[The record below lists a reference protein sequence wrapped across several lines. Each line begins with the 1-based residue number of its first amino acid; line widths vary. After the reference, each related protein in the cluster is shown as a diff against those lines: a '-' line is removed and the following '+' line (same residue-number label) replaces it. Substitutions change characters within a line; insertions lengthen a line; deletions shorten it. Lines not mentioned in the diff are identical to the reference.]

1 MPGGLTVGEDLA
13 DRIEVLTFPD
23 CVRRRVEMYFPFDRE
38 PAWNVLIREGL
49 CHAIE
54 ELALGRATFA
64 RVRVGDVVQIEDDG
78 VGYSGLAAEGERSRL
93 ERVMTEM
100 HTGCRS
106 EHQLDRVRDEVCR
119 ASMAAVNAVSSEM
132 TVESVADK
140 VYWRLEFR
148 RGHSVGT
155 VTQGPV
161 TDCKGLRF
169 TFRPDETLVRRQFEH
184 DALLDWWGSLDLP
197 IPKSA
202 LHVE

>member
-1 MPGGLTVGEDLA
+1 VREAAA
-13 DRIEVLTFPD
+13 DRIDVLSCPD

-54 ELALGRATFA
+54 ELVLGRATFA

-78 VGYSGLAAEGERSRL
+78 VGFSGLAAEGERSTL

-100 HTGCRS
+100 HAGCRS
-106 EHQLDRVRDEVCR
+106 EHLLDRVRDEVCR
-119 ASMAAVNAVSSEM
+119 SSIAAVNAVSTEM
-132 TVESVADK
+132 TVESVADE
-140 VYWRLEFR
+140 VCWRLEFR
-148 RGHSVGT
+148 RGHRVGT
-155 VTQGPV
+155 VTQRPV

-169 TFRPDETLVRRQFEH
+169 TFRPDETLVRRQFEQ
-184 DALLDWWGSLDLP
+184 DALLDWWGALDLP

>member
-1 MPGGLTVGEDLA
+1 
-13 DRIEVLTFPD
+13 
-23 CVRRRVEMYFPFDRE
+23 MYFPFDRE

-64 RVRVGDVVQIEDDG
+64 RVRVGDVIQIEDDG

-100 HTGCRS
+100 HAGCRS

-119 ASMAAVNAVSSEM
+119 ASIAAVNAVSSEM
-132 TVESVADK
+132 TVEGVADR

-148 RGHSVGT
+148 RGHKVGT
-155 VTQGPV
+155 VTQRPV
-161 TDCKGLRF
+161 TDWMGLRF
-169 TFRPDETLVRRQFEH
+169 TFRPDETLVRRQFER

>member
-1 MPGGLTVGEDLA
+1 MGENSA
-13 DRIEVLTFPD
+13 DRIEVLSFPD

-64 RVRVGDVVQIEDDG
+64 RAIVGDVIQIEDDG
-78 VGYSGLAAEGERSRL
+78 VGFSGLAAGGGRSTL

-100 HTGCRS
+100 HAGCRS
-106 EHQLDRVRDEVCR
+106 EHLLDRVRDEVCR
-119 ASMAAVNAVSSEM
+119 ASLAAVNAVSSEM
-132 TVESVADK
+132 TVESVADE

-148 RGHSVGT
+148 RGHRVGAG
-155 VTQGPV
+155 TQHPV
-161 TDCKGLRF
+161 TDWKGLRF
-169 TFRPDETLVRRQFEH
+169 TFRPDEALVRRQFAH
-184 DALLDWWGSLDLP
+184 DALLDWWASLDLP

-202 LHVE
+202 LHVEPG